1 MMMMV
6 ELWTATLRNVF
17 VVALLETNSSV
28 HISILIRRLLHIAV
42 AQEGCVAAIVDGWM
56 AGWMEGEGEIVG
68 INNIQMIEGGGGG

>member
-42 AQEGCVAAIVDGWM
+42 AQEGCVSGCYCRWMDGWM
-56 AGWMEGEGEIVG
+56 DGR
-68 INNIQMIEGGGGG
+68 

>member
-56 AGWMEGEGEIVG
+56 EGEGEIVG